1 MAKASSLPSADFV
14 KMIYVGAS
22 GTGKT
27 GSLASLVKAG
37 YRLRILDFDNGVG
50 PLISFVQHTCPAQ
63 LDNVD
68 VIQCRDK
75 FKADPIK
82 GAAVSGT
89 PKAYTEAIKYLTK
102 WDDGT
107 VPAEW
112 GADTILVLDSL
123 TKFGDAAFRWAQGMD
138 PSCKDPRQWYNTA
151 QQSLGTVLDMLTSPE
166 FNAHLLVLTH
176 VHLVDMPD
184 GTTKGYASSLGKALG
199 PKIPSVFNNMILAES
214 KGTGEN
220 VKRTITTMP
229 TQLLDLK
236 NEKPFDIPKSLPLET
251 GMATI
256 FRTLRGPGPLEKG

>member
-1 MAKASSLPSADFV
+1 MSAASDLPSTEFH
-14 KMIYVGAS
+14 KLIYVGAS

-37 YRLRILDFDNGVG
+37 YHLRILDLDNGVG
-50 PLISFVQHTCPAQ
+50 PLISFVKRDCPE
-63 LDNVD
+63 LLKNVD

-89 PKAYTEAIKYLTK
+89 PKAYTDANKWLTK
-102 WDDGT
+102 WDDDSI
-107 VPAEW
+107 PAEW
-112 GADTILVLDSL
+112 GAKTILVIDSL
-123 TKFGDAAFRWAQGMD
+123 TLLGRAAFRWAQGMD
-138 PSCKDPRQWYNTA
+138 PTCKDPRQWYNSA
-151 QQSLGTVLDMLTSPE
+151 QQTILTMLDMLTSAE
-166 FNAHLLVLTH
+166 FRTNLIVISHVDLVEL
-176 VHLVDMPD
+176 PD
-184 GTTKGYASSLGKALG
+184 GTTKGYASSIGRALG

-214 KGTGEN
+214 KGTGES

-236 NEKPFDIPKSLPLET
+236 NEKPFSIPKSLPLET

-256 FRTLRGPGPLEKG
+256 FAELSK